1 LDKLEKKKM
10 KTQIIAEIG
19 LNYAYGKD
27 SLLFMNNIKRL
38 IDVAVI
44 AGCDYV
50 KFQKRNPDTCVPEKE
65 KNKPKSVPWRK
76 EETTYLQYKK
86 DIELWE
92 KEYDEV
98 DDYCREK
105 GIAWFASVWDKESV
119 DFMRRYHSRLP
130 NGKHGVM
137 VKIPSALITDLN
149 LLTYANECCD
159 EVVISTGMSNQA
171 EIDLAIMTAHPG
183 VVFHTNSTYPA
194 PTHEL
199 KLDYLTYLKHIASEF
214 DRPFEIGYSGHE
226 FGLTTTIAAS
236 VIGATWI
243 ERHITLDRTLWG
255 SDQMASVEPQG
266 LIKLVKS
273 IRDIESSRGGYEAR
287 KVLPSEMEKRKT
299 LRGK

>member
-1 LDKLEKKKM
+1 MEKVK
-10 KTQIIAEIG
+10 IIGEIG

-27 SLLFMNNIKRL
+27 TSLFISNVKRL

-44 AGCDYV
+44 AGCSYV
-50 KFQKRNPDTCVPEKE
+50 KFQKRNPDVCVPEAE
-65 KNKPKSVPWRK
+65 KSKPKLVPWRK

-92 KEYDEV
+92 REYDEI

-105 GIAWFASVWDKESV
+105 GINWFVSAWDKDSV
-119 DFMRRYHSRLP
+119 DFMRKYHTQLP
-130 NGKHGVM
+130 NEKHGVM
-137 VKIPSALITDLN
+137 VKIPSALITDLD
-149 LLTYANECCD
+149 LLTYANDCCD
-159 EVVISTGMSNQA
+159 EVLISTGMSKQS
-171 EIDLAIMTAHPG
+171 EIDAAIVAAQPG
-183 VVFHTNSTYPA
+183 VVFHTNSTYPS
-194 PTHEL
+194 PNHEL
-199 KLDYLTYLKHIASEF
+199 NLDYITYLKHISSEF
-214 DRPFEIGYSGHE
+214 DRKFEVGYSGHE
-226 FGLTTTIAAS
+226 FGLTTTVAAS

-273 IRDIESSRGGYEAR
+273 IRDVESSRGGYGAR
-287 KVLPSEMEKRKT
+287 EVLPSEMQKRKT

>member
-1 LDKLEKKKM
+1 MEKTKV
-10 KTQIIAEIG
+10 IAEIG
-19 LNYAYGKD
+19 LNYAYGTDVKD
-27 SLLFMNNIKRL
+27 FMANIKRL

-50 KFQKRNPDTCVPEKE
+50 KFQKRNPEVCVPEKE
-65 KNKPKSVPWRK
+65 KGKPKRVPWRK

-105 GIAWFASVWDKESV
+105 GISWFASAWDKDSV
-119 DFMRRYHSRLP
+119 DFMRRYHTRLP
-130 NGKHGVM
+130 DGKHGVM
-137 VKIPSALITDLN
+137 VKIPSALITDLD
-149 LLTYANECCD
+149 LLAYANECCD
-159 EVVISTGMSNQA
+159 EVMISTGMSNQK
-171 EIDLAIMTAHPG
+171 EIDLAITTAQPG
-183 VVFHTNSTYPA
+183 VVFHTNSTYPS
-194 PTHEL
+194 PNNEL
-199 KLDYLTYLKHIASEF
+199 NLDYITYLKHISSEF
-214 DRPFEIGYSGHE
+214 DRAFEVGYSGHE
-226 FGLTTTIAAS
+226 FGLTTTVAAS

-273 IRDIESSRGGYEAR
+273 IRDVESSRGGYGAR

>member
-1 LDKLEKKKM
+1 MDKTKV
-10 KTQIIAEIG
+10 IAEIG
-19 LNYAYGKD
+19 LNYAYGTD
-27 SLLFMNNIKRL
+27 VNAFMTNIKRL

-50 KFQKRNPDTCVPEKE
+50 KFQKRTPDVCVPASE
-65 KNKPKSVPWRK
+65 KNNAKIVPWRK

-105 GIAWFASVWDKESV
+105 GISWFASVWDKESV
-119 DFMRRYHSRLP
+119 DFMRKYHTMLP

-137 VKIPSALITDLN
+137 VKIPSALITDVG
-149 LLTYANECCD
+149 LLSYANSCCD
-159 EVVISTGMSNQA
+159 EVLISTGMSNQK
-171 EIDLAIMTAHPG
+171 EIDIAIDAAQPG

-194 PTHEL
+194 PNNEL
-199 KLDYLTYLKHIASEF
+199 KLDYITYLRHISAEF
-214 DRPFEIGYSGHE
+214 DRPFEVGYSGHE

-273 IRDIESSRGGYEAR
+273 IRDIEASRGGYEAR
-287 KVLPSEMEKRKT
+287 RVLRSEMDKRKT

>member
-1 LDKLEKKKM
+1 MDKTKV
-10 KTQIIAEIG
+10 IAEIG
-19 LNYAYGKD
+19 LNYAYGTD
-27 SLLFMNNIKRL
+27 VTAFMTNIKRL

-50 KFQKRNPDTCVPEKE
+50 KFQKRTPEVCVPASE
-65 KNKPKSVPWRK
+65 KNKPKRVPWRK

-92 KEYDEV
+92 REYDEI

-105 GIAWFASVWDKESV
+105 GINWFASVWDKESV
-119 DFMRRYHSRLP
+119 DFMRKYHTRLP

-137 VKIPSALITDLN
+137 VKIPSALITDLD

-159 EVVISTGMSNQA
+159 EVVISTGMSKQS
-171 EIDLAIMTAHPG
+171 EIDIAIITAHPG

-194 PTHEL
+194 PNNEL
-199 KLDYLTYLKHIASEF
+199 KLDYITYLKHISSEF
-214 DRPFEIGYSGHE
+214 DRTFEVGYSGHE

-243 ERHITLDRTLWG
+243 ERHITLDRTFWG

>member
-1 LDKLEKKKM
+1 MEKTKV
-10 KTQIIAEIG
+10 IAEIG
-19 LNYAYGKD
+19 LNYAYGTDVKD
-27 SLLFMNNIKRL
+27 FMTNIKRL
-38 IDVAVI
+38 IDVAII

-50 KFQKRNPDTCVPEKE
+50 KFQKRTPDVCVPASE
-65 KNKPKSVPWRK
+65 KNKAKMVPWRK

-105 GIAWFASVWDKESV
+105 GISWFASVWDKESV
-119 DFMRRYHSRLP
+119 DFMRKYHTRLP

-137 VKIPSALITDLN
+137 VKIPSALITDID
-149 LLTYANECCD
+149 LLSYANDCCD
-159 EVVISTGMSNQA
+159 EILISTGMSTQN
-171 EIDLAIMTAHPG
+171 EIDTAITTAQPG
-183 VVFHTNSTYPA
+183 VVFHTNSTYPS
-194 PTHEL
+194 PNNEL
-199 KLDYLTYLKHIASEF
+199 NLDYITYLKHISSEF
-214 DRPFEIGYSGHE
+214 DRVFEVGYSGHE
-226 FGLTTTIAAS
+226 FGLTTTVAAS

-273 IRDIESSRGGYEAR
+273 IRDVESSRGGYGAR
-287 KVLPSEMEKRKT
+287 RVLPSEMEKRKT